1 MMPIVRSFRWTL
13 AHTGR
18 ALASAALALTL
29 GVAACGTTDV
39 EIESPLDGFAEATAT
54 DSAGN
59 PLPPPTGTGPGSFR
73 GTVLGPSA
81 PGAGN
86 DSLATAP
93 RIAGVRVTAY
103 PLNRDG
109 VVGEVTADIGL
120 PIAHVF
126 TDSLGVFQMP
136 TLPSGRY
143 AVLFAPSDGSGYAG
157 VYVTTEAHP
166 TSNATPWWVVLPR
179 LSAR

>member
-1 MMPIVRSFRWTL
+1 MSIAGWSRRPF
-13 AHTGR
+13 AHTSR
-18 ALASAALALTL
+18 AFALALFALTL
-29 GVAACGTTDV
+29 GIAACGTTDV
-39 EIESPLDGFAEATAT
+39 EVERSPLDGFAEATAT

-93 RIAGVRVTAY
+93 RLAGVRVTAY
-103 PLNRDG
+103 PLDRSG
-109 VVGEVTADIGL
+109 AVGETTADLGV
-120 PIAHVF
+120 PIANVF
-126 TDSLGVFQMP
+126 TDSVGAFQLP
-136 TLPSGRY
+136 TLPAGEY
-143 AVLFAPSDGSGYAG
+143 AVSFAPSEGSGYAG
-157 VYVTTEAHP
+157 VYVITQAHP

-179 LSAR
+179 AR